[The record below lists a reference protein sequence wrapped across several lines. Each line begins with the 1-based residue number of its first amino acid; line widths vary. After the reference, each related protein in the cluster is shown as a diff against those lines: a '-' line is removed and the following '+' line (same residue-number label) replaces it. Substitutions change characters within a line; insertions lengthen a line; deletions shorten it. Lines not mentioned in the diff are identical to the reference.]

1 MLTRLAVVG
10 LITAVGVGG
19 IATPALATTGV
30 SVDFCDSALP
40 GGCNTLTVQAA
51 SVSGE
56 PGPTVWGG
64 DCSGNGEEIPTLD
77 IQCVYAEVDYPVL
90 PPA

>member
-1 MLTRLAVVG
+1 MLKRVVVVG
-10 LITAVGVGG
+10 VMTAFGVGG
-19 IATPALATTGV
+19 LATPSFASTGV
-30 SVDFCDSALP
+30 SVDFCDSATP
-40 GGCNTLTVQAA
+40 GNCNNFTVQAA

-77 IQCVYAEVDYPVL
+77 IQCVYAEVDYPVV
-90 PPA
+90 P